1 MQGQQDTD
9 QYKNVSGAI
18 GLSGGGLNSVGFS
31 YEKKDKQGETRT
43 TLDASGDLNAT
54 IRDADKAAAEQILAS
69 INKDASKY
77 QEITKDSYTK
87 LSGEL
92 DVEALRNLKRNLDFA
107 LRYSQAQD
115 AAVPGWIAAKEPQ
128 AIEQYREAIL
138 YGGATP
144 TEAEDPS
151 WPAPMRE
158 RIGELGANALPPG
171 QPLFWLASD
180 TGYHSTRNIDLCVSG
195 YEPVGRLVASWRL
208 VVKPCVSVMQDI
220 SKHCDF
226 AREPLEDA
234 TTQRLQDA
242 HETCHR
248 FFLVC
253 RNSRSHPHICS

>member
-1 MQGQQDTD
+1 MLWC
-9 QYKNVSGAI
+9 S
-18 GLSGGGLNSVGFS
+18 SSP
-31 YEKKDKQGETRT
+31 
-43 TLDASGDLNAT
+43 
-54 IRDADKAAAEQILAS
+54 AEQILAS

-115 AAVPGWIAAKEPQ
+115 AAVPGWIAAEEPQ

-144 TEAEDPS
+144 AEAEDPS

-242 HETCHR
+242 HETCRR

>member
-77 QEITKDSYTK
+77 QEIIKDSYTK

-138 YGGATP
+138 YGGRHLPKPKTPRGPRQCESVSASLGRTRCHPASHYFGWLPIPGITRLGILTFASVATN
-144 TEAEDPS
+144 
-151 WPAPMRE
+151 R
-158 RIGELGANALPPG
+158 
-171 QPLFWLASD
+171 
-180 TGYHSTRNIDLCVSG
+180 
-195 YEPVGRLVASWRL
+195 
-208 VVKPCVSVMQDI
+208 
-220 SKHCDF
+220 
-226 AREPLEDA
+226 
-234 TTQRLQDA
+234 
-242 HETCHR
+242 
-248 FFLVC
+248 
-253 RNSRSHPHICS
+253 